1 VQSFLGFANYYRRFI
16 KDYSKVMTPLTELT
30 KKDKAFEWNEAA
42 QEAFDELKRVFT
54 TAPVLASFNPDL
66 EIRLKTDV
74 SDFAIGAV
82 LSQPN
87 SEGK

>member
-1 VQSFLGFANYYRRFI
+1 
-16 KDYSKVMTPLTELT
+16 LTELT
-30 KKDKAFEWNEAA
+30 KKDKAFEWNKAA
-42 QEAFDELKRVFT
+42 QRAFDELKRVFT
-54 TAPVLASFNPDL
+54 TALVLASFNPDL
-66 EIRLKTDV
+66 EIRLETDV